1 MIGIGS
7 DKNIFKHVFKDI
19 VKKNQKI
26 FSGGTLHTSDARQA
40 CSTDSKIALRVSG
53 ISIKHETTWNT
64 PGLDSRNVW
73 QSHSYFNKTW
83 NHLKYSWFGFK
94 KSWTKPFIF
103 SIKHETARKI
113 LGLYSRGLD
122 KATHIFRE
130 RVLVLQIIMRGLPTP
145 GITKTYRFFFTGPP
159 WKWLSARP

>member
-1 MIGIGS
+1 MRYWQ
-7 DKNIFKHVFKDI
+7 
-19 VKKNQKI
+19 KKSKI

-73 QSHSYFNKTW
+73 QSHSYFQLNM
-83 NHLKYSWFGFK
+83 
-94 KSWTKPFIF
+94 
-103 SIKHETARKI
+103 KHETAWNTPGLDSRKVGQI
-113 LGLYSRGLD
+113 HSYFQSNMKLHERFLVCIQEKLD

-130 RVLVLQIIMRGLPTP
+130 RVLVLQITMRGLQTP

>member
-7 DKNIFKHVFKDI
+7 DKNIFKHDFRDI
-19 VKKNQKI
+19 VQKKSQI

-64 PGLDSRNVW
+64 PGLDSRKVG
-73 QSHSYFNKTW
+73 QSHSYFQSNMK
-83 NHLKYSWFGFK
+83 L
-94 KSWTKPFIF
+94 
-103 SIKHETARKI
+103 HERFLVCI
-113 LGLYSRGLD
+113 QERLD

-130 RVLVLQIIMRGLPTP
+130 RVLVLQITMRGLQTP
-145 GITKTYRFFFTGPP
+145 GITKTYRGFFTGPP
-159 WKWLSARP
+159 WKWLSARPYGNSDI